1 VIPYGKH
8 FLDEEDIQAVVRQL
22 RERTLTQ
29 GGAIEEFE
37 QEVARYVGA
46 RHAVAVSSGT
56 AALHLACAV
65 AGAGPGDS
73 VVTSAMTFVASANC
87 AHYVGA
93 RAAFADIRAD
103 TLNLDAVDLERRC
116 RQAGRVAAVIPVH
129 FAGLPCDMGAIQ
141 SVARR
146 HGAMVIEDASHALG
160 ASHADGSRVGACT
173 QSDMTVLSFHPV
185 KHITTGEGGMVTTND
200 ERLYRDLLRLRSH
213 GINKGADPLLREEHA
228 FTDGKRNRWY
238 YEMQELGFNYR
249 LTEIQAA
256 LGRSQMHKLDRFV
269 ERRRALVAAYDKA
282 FADDGLIRPAQ
293 RSGRESSAHH
303 LYLIRVPFGRGC
315 VSRNEFMERLHAA
328 GFTTQVHYIP
338 VPLHPYYDKLG
349 HRAPDYPNAWAYYAE
364 ALSIPL
370 FYSLTDQDQARFIE
384 IARRSLR

>member
-1 VIPYGKH
+1 MIPYGKH

-29 GGAIEEFE
+29 GSAIEEFE

-56 AALHLACAV
+56 AALHLACAA

-103 TLNLDAVDLERRC
+103 TLNLDAEDLERRC

-185 KHITTGEGGMVTTND
+185 KHITTGEGGAVAT
-200 ERLYRDLLRLRSH
+200 
-213 GINKGADPLLREEHA
+213 ADPVVAERMRRFRKIGRASCRE
-228 FTDGKRNRWY
+228 
-238 YEMQELGFNYR
+238 
-249 LTEIQAA
+249 
-256 LGRSQMHKLDRFV
+256 
-269 ERRRALVAAYDKA
+269 
-282 FADDGLIRPAQ
+282 
-293 RSGRESSAHH
+293 
-303 LYLIRVPFGRGC
+303 RV
-315 VSRNEFMERLHAA
+315 
-328 GFTTQVHYIP
+328 
-338 VPLHPYYDKLG
+338 
-349 HRAPDYPNAWAYYAE
+349 
-364 ALSIPL
+364 
-370 FYSLTDQDQARFIE
+370 
-384 IARRSLR
+384 